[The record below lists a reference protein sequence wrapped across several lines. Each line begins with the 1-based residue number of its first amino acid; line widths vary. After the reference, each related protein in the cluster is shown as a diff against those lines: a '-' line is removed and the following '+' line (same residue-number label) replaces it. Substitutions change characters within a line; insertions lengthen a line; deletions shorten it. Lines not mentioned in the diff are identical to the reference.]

1 MTGSPNV
8 VPAPLL
14 VGEGLPAFEAISA
27 AQVEEHIPQLL
38 SLLNAELD
46 ALEAVLSEAFA
57 ADRRL
62 DWAEVL
68 DPLQRLGE
76 QLRWSWGVVGH
87 LNGVCNSLD
96 LRLAHASQQAAV
108 VQFGSRAGQS
118 QLIYRALQTLE
129 RQHQAASPGA
139 PGRLDAT
146 QLRILAAELRDMQL
160 RGVGLEGDV
169 QATFNLASQE
179 LAELSTRFSNQV
191 LDATNGW
198 TLTLSDPAQIE
209 GLPTSLKDQL
219 AQAARSAG
227 LLAADGSAPSS
238 EAGPWLLGLD
248 MPRYAP
254 VLKYSRNRNLREQLY
269 RAHVSRASGQ
279 ADSANKGST
288 DRSNDRSS
296 DRNIDSRTDSRND
309 SNNDTTIASTKA
321 GPLNNWPLIE
331 RILTLRG
338 EQARRLG
345 FANWAEVS
353 LAAKMAD
360 SVASVEA
367 LLEELRAAAFP
378 VAQSELEQLRQC
390 AARHGAPEASD
401 LQPWD
406 VSFWAEVLRQESFS
420 LDGEALRPYFPLPAV
435 LEGLFALC
443 GRLFGIRIEAADGQA
458 PIWHPDVRFFR
469 VLEASGGAASA
480 QGAEPGA
487 PSASLAETDQ
497 PLALAAFY
505 LDPYSRPGSKRG
517 GAWMDECLV
526 RSLAPDGTPVLPVA
540 YLICNQSPPLGE
552 TPSLMTFEEVETL
565 FHEFGHGL
573 QHMLTT
579 VERPQAAGIN
589 NVEWDA
595 VELPSQFMENWCYDR
610 ATLLGMARHWQSGEA
625 LPEAEFAKLQ
635 AARTFMGG
643 AATLRQIHLALTDL
657 RLHSDW
663 SPDSS
668 ESPEQLRR
676 RIAATTTVLAP
687 IDADA
692 FLCSFGHIFAGG
704 YAAGY
709 YAYKWAEVLSADAF
723 SAFEDGGLDNEEG
736 IQATGRRFR
745 DTVLS
750 LGGSRS
756 PAEVFEA
763 FRGRQ
768 PSTEALIRH
777 SGLVAA

>member
-1 MTGSPNV
+1 MNGSPTV
-8 VPAPLL
+8 KAPLL
-14 VGEGLPAFEAISA
+14 VGEGLPAFGAITA
-27 AQVEEHIPQLL
+27 AQVEEHIPELL
-38 SLLNAELD
+38 SLLNGELD
-46 ALEAVLSEAFA
+46 ALEALLSQALA
-57 ADRRL
+57 AGRLL
-62 DWAEVL
+62 DWAEVM

-87 LNGVCNSLD
+87 LNGVCNSPE

-108 VQFGSRAGQS
+108 VEFGSRAGQS
-118 QLIYRALQTLE
+118 QAIFRALQTLE
-129 RQHQAASPGA
+129 RQHQAAHPGA
-139 PGRLDAT
+139 PARLDGT
-146 QLRILAAELRDMQL
+146 QQRILAAELRDMQL
-160 RGVGLEGDV
+160 RGVGLEGEV
-169 QATFNLASQE
+169 QAAFNRASQE

-198 TLTLSDPAQIE
+198 TLTLEDPAQTE
-209 GLPTSLKDQL
+209 GLPISLKDQL

-227 LLAADGSAPSS
+227 LLAADGSEPSS
-238 EAGPWLLGLD
+238 EGGPWLLGLD

-254 VLKYSRNRNLREQLY
+254 VLKYSRNRALREQLY

-279 ADSANKGST
+279 GDADDHATNT
-288 DRSNDRSS
+288 TPDTSNPDK
-296 DRNIDSRTDSRND
+296 ND
-309 SNNDTTIASTKA
+309 STPA

-331 RILTLRG
+331 TILTLRG
-338 EQARRLG
+338 DQARRLG

-360 SVASVEA
+360 SVTSVEA

-378 VAQSELEQLRQC
+378 MAEVELDQLRQC

-406 VSFWAEVLRQESFS
+406 VSFWAEALRQESFS
-420 LDGEALRPYFPLPAV
+420 LDSEALRPYFPLPAV

-480 QGAEPGA
+480 ADQDPQPGA
-487 PSASLAETDQ
+487 PQAPSAGTGQ
-497 PLALAAFY
+497 PIAAFY

-526 RSLAPDGTPVLPVA
+526 RSLGPDGTPVLPVA
-540 YLICNQSPPLGE
+540 YLICNQSPPVGDS
-552 TPSLMTFEEVETL
+552 PSLMTFEEVETL

-579 VERPQAAGIN
+579 VDRPQAAGIN

-610 ATLLGMARHWQSGEA
+610 ATLLGMARHWQSGEP

-643 AATLRQIHLALTDL
+643 SATLRQVHLALTDL
-657 RLHSDW
+657 RLHSEW
-663 SPDSS
+663 SPDCG
-668 ESPEQLRR
+668 ETPEQLRR
-676 RIAATTTVLAP
+676 RIATTTTVLAP

-723 SAFEDGGLDNEEG
+723 SAFEDGGLENETQ

>member
-1 MTGSPNV
+1 MTSSSSV
-8 VPAPLL
+8 ATAPLL
-14 VGEGLPAFEAISA
+14 VGEGLPAFEAITP
-27 AQVEEHIPQLL
+27 AQVEEQIPELL

-46 ALEAVLSEAFA
+46 AIEALLGDALA
-57 ADRRL
+57 AGRPL
-62 DWAEVL
+62 DWAEVM

-87 LNGVCNSLD
+87 LNGVCNSPE

-108 VQFGSRAGQS
+108 VQFSSRAGQS
-118 QLIYRALQTLE
+118 QRIYQALQSLE
-129 RQHQAASPGA
+129 RQHQAAGPNG

-146 QLRILAAELRDMQL
+146 QQRILAAELRDMQL
-160 RGVGLEGDV
+160 RGVGLEGEE
-169 QATFNLASQE
+169 QAAFNQASQE

-198 TLTLSDPAQIE
+198 SLTLADPAQTD
-209 GLPTSLKDQL
+209 GLPASLRDQL
-219 AQAARSAG
+219 AQAARAAG
-227 LLAADGSAPSS
+227 LKAADGSEPSS
-238 EAGPWLLGLD
+238 ETGPWLLGLD

-254 VLKYSRNRNLREQLY
+254 FLKYSRNRTLREQLY

-279 ADSANKGST
+279 GEAAEGRGTSPSTANEKANELDDSQAA
-288 DRSNDRSS
+288 SS
-296 DRNIDSRTDSRND
+296 VG
-309 SNNDTTIASTKA
+309 A
-321 GPLNNWPLIE
+321 LNNWPLIE

-345 FANWAEVS
+345 FAHWADVS

-367 LLEELRAAAFP
+367 LLEELRAAALP
-378 VAQSELEQLRQC
+378 VAQAELEQLRQC
-390 AARHGAPEASD
+390 AARHGAAEAGD

-406 VSFWAEVLRQESFS
+406 VSYWAEVLRQESFS
-420 LDGEALRPYFPLPAV
+420 LDSEALRPYFPLPAV
-435 LEGLFALC
+435 LDGLFALC
-443 GRLFGIRIEAADGQA
+443 GRLFGIRIEAADGEA
-458 PIWHPDVRFFR
+458 PIWHPDVRYFR
-469 VLEASGGAASA
+469 VLEASGDGASA
-480 QGAEPGA
+480 ANQNPEPGA
-487 PSASLAETDQ
+487 PNAPATGAGQ
-497 PLALAAFY
+497 PIAAFY

-526 RSLAPDGTPVLPVA
+526 RSRRPDGTPVLPVA
-540 YLICNQSPPLGE
+540 YLICNQSPPVGD

-610 ATLLGMARHWQSGEA
+610 ATLLGMARHWQTGEP
-625 LPEAEFAKLQ
+625 LSEAEFAKLQ
-635 AARTFMGG
+635 AARTFLGG
-643 AATLRQIHLALTDL
+643 SATLRQVHLALTDL
-657 RLHSDW
+657 RLHSEW
-663 SPDSS
+663 SP
-668 ESPEQLRR
+668 ECGETPEQLRR
-676 RIAATTTVLAP
+676 RIATTTTVLAP

-723 SAFEDGGLDNEEG
+723 SAFEDGGLENESQ

-745 DTVLS
+745 ATVLS

-756 PAEVFEA
+756 PAEVFES